1 MKGLRHSKAFLAV
14 VAVIF
19 GLVVVMG
26 AQPVCAAD
34 PLVLKV
40 SVWVPKHVIFAKAAQ
55 LILDKVAKASNGR
68 LKMEYYYSGSLLPA
82 KAVLDGM
89 KDKVADIGTVPPAYM
104 PGKLPLLTVAT
115 LPATSKFYFSA
126 AMSMSELSK
135 TPEAKAELGQWGVR
149 YLSFLQTSSYG
160 VFSRKEIRTIAD
172 MKGLKFRTIGA
183 QAPLLKALGAVP
195 IAMVSTEVY
204 TALQRGTL
212 DGALANPT
220 FGQDYR
226 FEEPCPNYFRLP
238 LGASTH
244 MMAIT
249 EDAWNKIPADLQKM
263 FGDILEENARIGAQM
278 YEGSGERRLK
288 EKVAKG
294 TMKLFKPSSED
305 VTLLLKTAKETVW
318 KDWVAKMNKRGL
330 PGQKVL
336 DNWLKLNAKWEKRR

>member
-1 MKGLRHSKAFLAV
+1 MDCERRDQKGETK
-14 VAVIF
+14 
-19 GLVVVMG
+19 GKNVVVMG
-26 AQPVCAAD
+26 AQQVCAAD
-34 PLVLKV
+34 PPVLKV

-263 FGDILEENARIGAQM
+263 FGDILEENARIGAEM
-278 YEGSGERRLK
+278 YEGSGESRLK
-288 EKVAKG
+288 DKVAKG
-294 TMKLFKPSSED
+294 TMKLFEPSSED
-305 VTLLLKTAKETVW
+305 VALLLKTAKGTVW
-318 KDWVAKMNKRGL
+318 KDWVEKMNKRGL

-336 DNWLKLNAKWEKRR
+336 DKWLELNAKWEKRR